1 MLGCQHFN
9 TIYNLLRILYVVR
22 TLGMA
27 TGICMIISYNKPG
40 HLLTDVVPA
49 SGGTT
54 YIVL

>member
-1 MLGCQHFN
+1 MLGCQYFN

-22 TLGMA
+22 ALGMA

-40 HLLTDVVPA
+40 HLLTDVVLA
-49 SGGTT
+49 MGKAT